1 MNARVADGNDPVT
14 GHIISTT
21 IGGKN
26 GEPKQV
32 IILGDTFLFTFLFF
46 MVVLSYTVFMIWCW
60 RINIWLMFLFVQT
73 ISYMAERVVGT
84 GSFGI
89 VFQVSKCVYLL
100 EVLAIMY
107 ASTNWSISCCRQNVW
122 NLGRRWR

>member
-21 IGGKN
+21 SGGKN

-46 MVVLSYTVFMIWCW
+46 MVVLSYTVFMIW
-60 RINIWLMFLFVQT
+60 LFSQHMMNVFVCADHQLHGG
-73 ISYMAERVVGT
+73 AGCGNRVVWY
-84 GSFGI
+84 SLPGI
-89 VFQVSKCVYLL
+89 QMCLSVGGIGDYVRFHKLIYLL
-100 EVLAIMY
+100 L
-107 ASTNWSISCCRQNVW
+107 
-122 NLGRRWR
+122 